1 MRETTDFRRF
11 QAALSKH
18 LSDVTGLRACH
29 AFIQSGTAAWQEAA
43 RLGAVDDDLV
53 PSALKDF
60 DPLGGGSVVPLGAG
74 WLARYACSG
83 ADINLCLMFYLNEI
97 PPQELQIR
105 LQSLEAKAG
114 WLLVAAIKSQAARH
128 QDMALSVDLG
138 AAILLDAAQARTRAE
153 LADQWIAR
161 IERALAPDLVAVVWI
176 EGETARLAAQSGG
189 GLREKPS
196 RATQALEDLAKIA
209 VDQRVPLD
217 IDLRVDAPSGAGF
230 APNPA
235 LRARLGGDLAGLD
248 AARMLAL
255 PIYLADTCRAVVI
268 SLWQDAQKDVPD
280 QDAADLIA
288 QVLSQSLAV
297 QSRAY
302 PQITRMLRNWF
313 LGFFWIIFG
322 RKAAKIKLFALALT
336 LVVVILALIP
346 TTARPPF
353 EARIEARNRFVVS
366 APFDGFLAEAP
377 FQLGDTVAQGATVLA
392 LDDGDFRLQRA
403 RQVAESQRL
412 EGEAQAARSARDTAK
427 VRMIDAQLQQTQVA
441 LDLLDHQLAQTQLVA
456 DRDGVIVGGDA
467 WRRIGGR
474 VRLGEPLL
482 EVADPASYAVAVYVD
497 ETWVADLGTGAA
509 GNLLLAAY
517 PDRPIPVTLRQV
529 TSDASNQGG
538 VNVFAAWAVFDRPAE
553 MPLLEGMRGIVRLDA
568 GRISML
574 GDYTRGIR
582 RWLAQT
588 LWRWQ

>member
-18 LSDVTGLRACH
+18 LSDVAGLRACH
-29 AFIQSGTAAWQEAA
+29 AFIQSGNAPWQEAA
-43 RLGAVDDDLV
+43 RLGAVDDDLAKT
-53 PSALKDF
+53 ALTDF
-60 DPLGGGSVVPLGAG
+60 DPNGGGAVEPWGTG

-83 ADINLCLMFYLNEI
+83 GDINLCLLFYLNQT
-97 PPQELQIR
+97 PPQELQAR
-105 LQSLEAKAG
+105 LQALESKTG
-114 WLLVAAIKSQAARH
+114 WLLVAAIKSNAARQ

-138 AAILLDAAQARTRAE
+138 AAILLDAAEARTRAE

-161 IERALAPDLVAVVWI
+161 IERGLAPDLVAVVWV

-196 RATQALEDLAKIA
+196 RATQALEDLAMIA

-217 IDLRVDAPSGAGF
+217 FDLNVENPAIGF
-230 APNPA
+230 APPPA
-235 LRARLGGDLAGLD
+235 LRARLVLDLTGLD

-268 SLWQDAQKDVPD
+268 TLWNDADRDVPD
-280 QDAADLIA
+280 QNAADLIA

-322 RKAAKIKLFALALT
+322 RKAAKIKLFALAFT

-353 EARIEARNRFVVS
+353 EARIEARSRFVIS

-427 VRMIDAQLQQTQVA
+427 VRMIEAQLQQTQVA

-456 DRDGVIVGGDA
+456 DRTGVIVGGDA

-482 EVADPASYAVAVYVD
+482 EVADPASYAVAVYLD
-497 ETWVADLGTGAA
+497 ETWVADLRAGAA

-529 TSDASNQGG
+529 TADASTQGG
-538 VNVFAAWAVFDRPAE
+538 VNVFAAWAVFDKAAD

-568 GRISML
+568 GPTSML

-582 RWLAQT
+582 RWLTKT